1 MLILQSLF
9 LLALALSTHSL
20 VSRQPGGAIS
30 TVKHLRHRRAR
41 PHAVFRFLHHAFTM
55 YLVAALA
62 TKVELEV
69 KVLSKIG
76 LGIPD
81 QPLDLVVE
89 CLRAARKHKLEIS
102 PRDSQGE
109 DVAQLQDI
117 TLCLA
122 TIRSIMHRIPEY
134 TKEAIYRVRTSS
146 LTSPPAEQTSRLL
159 KIGLKLTAERRSQYF
174 GSIKGLEALSSN
186 SSFSRPVPIV
196 SFGEDGDDDPEFSQI
211 HKTIELFEEL
221 LSGFH
226 NNDMTKIDE
235 AIEKGRTIF
244 ASHTIRKPL
253 CPTVIYVISF

>member
-1 MLILQSLF
+1 MSDVHT
-9 LLALALSTHSL
+9 THSVTL
-20 VSRQPGGAIS
+20 SASI
-30 TVKHLRHRRAR
+30 
-41 PHAVFRFLHHAFTM
+41 FR
-55 YLVAALA
+55 
-62 TKVELEV
+62 
-69 KVLSKIG
+69 SKIG
-76 LGIPD
+76 LEIPD
-81 QPLDLVVE
+81 QPLDRVVE
-89 CLRAARKHKLEIS
+89 CLQAARKHKLELREAS
-102 PRDSQGE
+102 PLLNHLSVTILLQRQSGE

-122 TIRSIMHRIPEY
+122 TIRSITHRIPEY

-159 KIGLKLTAERRSQYF
+159 KIGLKLTAERRSQYS
-174 GSIKGLEALSSN
+174 GSIKGLEALSGN

-221 LSGFH
+221 LSGIH

-235 AIEKGRTIF
+235 AIEKGRTIL